1 MSIEHDDEFSKERAI
16 VKLEEMYRF
25 EEGDSH
31 EPKEDD
37 LARRR
42 YVDAVLAASGT
53 HRPEVSLPG
62 TRSRGRRL
70 VAIGV
75 GAVGL
80 IAASVAAVM
89 LVGGR
94 EEPARSHESPHV
106 ATAGPSFRLAAGS
119 AEVGEI
125 ARTEL
130 GRRIEDGEVVTVG
143 EDGAL
148 FSMDGRIALLAR
160 RGSRLRVRAEANR
173 IDVRLE
179 AGAILANVDP
189 TAHAPGLIVATPA
202 GRVEVTGTVFTVFAD
217 SAGSVVEVFRGSVDV
232 SAGANHTGV
241 VAGEALDTRAG
252 ELAIA
257 ADRVGSVLLGADA
270 ILEMVQGRGA
280 AQAEIGMFDGLF
292 DRGNPVPSGASA
304 ATASA
309 AGAIGGR
316 PRSGAPV
323 TARQLLEAA
332 RAARKNHDW
341 KGAADEYRTLVQRFP
356 DAGEAGVALVDL
368 GSIQLD
374 RLGQPEAALASFD
387 RYLRTNGT
395 GSLAAEA
402 SWGRAKALKALGR
415 AQEEKA
421 ALVAFVARFPDSFQA
436 AEAHQRLSQLN

>member
-42 YVDAVLAASGT
+42 YVDAVLAASET
-53 HRPEVSLPG
+53 YRSEVSLPG

-70 VAIGV
+70 AAIGV

-94 EEPARSHESPHV
+94 EEPARSPESPR
-106 ATAGPSFRLAAGS
+106 AAGPSFRLAAGS

-125 ARTEL
+125 ARTGP

-143 EDGAL
+143 GEGAL
-148 FSMDGRIALLAR
+148 FSMDGGIALLAR
-160 RGSRLRVRAEANR
+160 RGSRLRARTEANR

-189 TAHAPGLIVATPA
+189 AAHPPGLTVTTPG

-257 ADRVGSVLLGADA
+257 AGRAGSVLLGADA
-270 ILEMVQGRGA
+270 ILELVQGRGA
-280 AQAEIGMFDGLF
+280 APSEIGMLDSLF
-292 DRGNPVPSGASA
+292 DRSGPVLSDTSA
-304 ATASA
+304 AATEPAGVA
-309 AGAIGGR
+309 AGGR
-316 PRSGAPV
+316 PRSGAPL

-341 KGAADEYRTLVQRFP
+341 KGAAEEYRNLVQRFP

-387 RYLRTNGT
+387 WYLRTNGT

-402 SWGRAKALKALGR
+402 SWGRAKALKVLGR

-436 AEAHQRLSQLN
+436 AEAHQRLSRLD